1 MLEEDRMKVFT
12 PGQVASKSQGNKYEA
27 VMVASA
33 YARKLNELPKEG
45 GKEWKKK
52 YTTRAL
58 EDLAAGEIEY
68 TVVDKRA
75 GE

>member
-1 MLEEDRMKVFT
+1 
-12 PGQVASKSQGNKYEA
+12 
-27 VMVASA
+27 MVASA

-45 GKEWKKK
+45 GKEWKRK

-58 EDLAAGEIEY
+58 EDLAMGEIEY
-68 TVVDKRA
+68 TIVDKRK

>member
-1 MLEEDRMKVFT
+1 MKVST
-12 PGQVASKSQGNKYEA
+12 PEEAAAATQSGNKYEA
-27 VMVASA
+27 VMVAAA

-45 GKEWKKK
+45 GKEWRKK

-58 EDLAAGEIEY
+58 DDLVVGEIEY
-68 TVVDKRA
+68 TIIDKR

>member
-1 MLEEDRMKVFT
+1 MKVFT
-12 PGQVASKSQGNKYEA
+12 PGQAAAATSDGNKYEA
-27 VMVASA
+27 LVVAAA

-58 EDLAAGEIEY
+58 EDLVAREIEY
-68 TVVDKRA
+68 DIVDKRPT
-75 GE
+75 GS

>member
-1 MLEEDRMKVFT
+1 MKVFT
-12 PGQVASKSQGNKYEA
+12 PGQIAAATPDRNKYEA
-27 VMVASA
+27 LVVTAA

-58 EDLAAGEIEY
+58 EDLVEGEIEY
-68 TVVDKRA
+68 DIVDKRA
-75 GE
+75 PGS

>member
-1 MLEEDRMKVFT
+1 MKVFT
-12 PGQVASKSQGNKYEA
+12 PGQAAAATPEGNKYEA
-27 VMVASA
+27 LVVTAA

-58 EDLAAGEIEY
+58 EDLVTGEIEY
-68 TVVDKRA
+68 DIVDKRA
-75 GE
+75 GKS

>member
-1 MLEEDRMKVFT
+1 MKVFT
-12 PGQVASKSQGNKYEA
+12 PGQVSAKTEGNKYEA

-58 EDLAAGEIEY
+58 EDLAGGEIEY

-75 GE
+75 GK

>member
-1 MLEEDRMKVFT
+1 MKVFT
-12 PGQVASKSQGNKYEA
+12 PGQAAAATPEGNKYEA
-27 VMVASA
+27 LVVTAA

-58 EDLAAGEIEY
+58 EDLVDGEIEY
-68 TVVDKRA
+68 EIVEKRV
-75 GE
+75 GKS

>member
-1 MLEEDRMKVFT
+1 MKVFT
-12 PGQVASKSQGNKYEA
+12 PNQVAAATPSLNKYEG

-45 GKEWKKK
+45 GKEWRKK

-58 EDLAAGEIEY
+58 EDLVTGEIEY
-68 TVVDKRA
+68 SIIERKV
-75 GE
+75 E

>member
-1 MLEEDRMKVFT
+1 MKVFT
-12 PGQVASKSQGNKYEA
+12 PGQVSAKSQGNKYEA
-27 VMVASA
+27 VMVASS

-58 EDLAAGEIEY
+58 EDLATGEIEY
-68 TVVDKRA
+68 TIVDKRA
-75 GE
+75 K